1 MVESI
6 NHDGGQKKQLLGKQ
20 FDAFG
25 TPMNVKTPVNF
36 AQKLE
41 AQKKEYK
48 AS

>member
-6 NHDGGQKKQLLGKQ
+6 NHDGAHKQLVSKQ

-25 TPMNVKTPVNF
+25 TPLNVKTPVNF

-41 AQKKEYK
+41 KQTKEYK